1 MINIF
6 FTLIVALFIISCS
19 SNNHNI
25 NASKPEKEI
34 AEIIPITTA
43 NLRGH
48 KALYKEGWFV
58 VTSSEKAFNYAK
70 EKSILSSRAAIA
82 TAASSI
88 AQRNDEFRNSLL
100 SNFQSSIDITQQTFK
115 RGEKLTQKIA
125 DKSETLMHIQFDY
138 SQESF
143 RRSWESLVKG
153 NLYLGERTEETRENL
168 RNQPGNYFDNLS
180 SDFSNIYDITADM
193 QIDFSQKIGNTWE
206 DAFSESV
213 TQFTKE
219 YEQSGKSSNSLT
231 GLAHIL
237 KGYAKGIYHGLF
249 KPTAATA
256 TTTLSAGGRATAQTI
271 FLPTSTVISV
281 AGRTVQSLGNTIYYS
296 GKLGIEI
303 ISPTIEAG
311 FLSGM
316 AILSLGS
323 APITKITGS
332 TIGAVNQIAFLAA
345 SPVVGGVSA
354 AANTAIDTGKY
365 VTFVS
370 YDAIKGSSKVLIN
383 QSSSAIVLGYNAL
396 TALPSHLFMGVL
408 DSAVFLAW
416 DGPRLVIATAK
427 GELVLND
434 NDTRVD
440 NLPVG
445 SVVDLST
452 LKERGISVE
461 VISDDPKIINNV
473 MEQLPNDLRD

>member
-1 MINIF
+1 MIKYF
-6 FTLIVALFIISCS
+6 FILIATLFVMNCS
-19 SNNHNI
+19 TNNHNLKT
-25 NASKPEKEI
+25 NKPQKEI
-34 AEIIPITTA
+34 AEVIPITAA

-70 EKSILSSRAAIA
+70 EKAVLSSRAAVIA
-82 TAASSI
+82 AASSI
-88 AQRNDEFRNSLL
+88 AQRNDEFRHALL
-100 SNFQSSIDITQQTFK
+100 ANFQSSINITQQTFK
-115 RGEKLTQKIA
+115 KGEKLTQAIA
-125 DKSETLMHIQFDY
+125 EKSEFVKNAQIDY
-138 SQESF
+138 GQESF

-153 NLYLGERTEETRENL
+153 NLYLGERTEKTRKNL
-168 RNQPGNYFDNLS
+168 RNQPGNYFENLS
-180 SDFSNIYDITADM
+180 SDFSNIYDITANM
-193 QIDFSQKIGNTWE
+193 QIDFSQKIGDTWE

-213 TQFTKE
+213 ILFNEE
-219 YEQSGKSSNSLT
+219 YEQSGESDNSLT

-256 TTTLSAGGRATAQTI
+256 TTTLSAGGRASAQTI
-271 FLPTSTVISV
+271 FLPTSTAISV
-281 AGRTVQSLGNTIYYS
+281 AGRTVQSIGNTIYYT

-316 AILSLGS
+316 AILSLS
-323 APITKITGS
+323 STPIAKITGS

-345 SPVVGGVSA
+345 SPVIGGVSA
-354 AANTAIDTGKY
+354 AANTAVDTGKH

-396 TALPSHLFMGVL
+396 TAIPSHLFMGVI

-427 GELVLND
+427 GELISNND
-434 NDTRVD
+434 ETRVD
-440 NLPVG
+440 SLPVG
-445 SVVDLST
+445 SVVDLNM
-452 LKERGISVE
+452 LKEHGISVE
-461 VISDDPKIINNV
+461 VISNDPKVINQI